1 MSTFSQ
7 GWIAASEYSTSQ
19 VILGIKYYLLHTMG
33 TYMYVSTYFTCM
45 GRERPKEQSTYLRVG
60 GYAQVV

>member
-1 MSTFSQ
+1 
-7 GWIAASEYSTSQ
+7 
-19 VILGIKYYLLHTMG
+19 MG

-60 GYAQVV
+60 GCAQVV

>member
-33 TYMYVSTYFTCM
+33 TYMYVTL
-45 GRERPKEQSTYLRVG
+45 YLLHMYG
-60 GYAQVV
+60 TGET